1 VLPCSTPT
9 QYRGERGR
17 VRSDTAVQQSCK
29 RVGSKGPGYFGV
41 VTTES
46 ISAGHRELPPPFGV
60 SVKLAADAVVI
71 EVAGALDG
79 RAQRWL
85 EASFASARNAER
97 RGVVVD
103 LSGLL
108 SCDELAAQVLA
119 DEVRACLDGGCHV
132 EIAGKGDRAASSL
145 RNPTGDPPGSEP
157 VR

>member
-1 VLPCSTPT
+1 VASATD
-9 QYRGERGR
+9 GR
-17 VRSDTAVQQSCK
+17 
-29 RVGSKGPGYFGV
+29 
-41 VTTES
+41 
-46 ISAGHRELPPPFGV
+46 L
-60 SVKLAADAVVI
+60 KLATGRSAA
-71 EVAGALDG
+71 ALDA
-79 RAQRWL
+79 RR
-85 EASFASARNAER
+85 STARNAER
-97 RGVVVD
+97 RGVVID